1 MVGLLRPE
9 WLYFFTTSSIKLM
22 QQMLN
27 KGPAKKIKGDKG
39 GGGGCSELREE
50 NVKIGQRFCLQL
62 MKATKNNLRNWS
74 TTTQFCLW
82 STKKLPFSLVAD
94 RKHLLLLRDTS
105 WATNNS
111 NKC

>member
-1 MVGLLRPE
+1 MP
-9 WLYFFTTSSIKLM
+9 
-22 QQMLN
+22 N
-27 KGPAKKIKGDKG
+27 KGPAQKIKGG
-39 GGGGCSELREE
+39 GAEGGGGCSELKEE

-62 MKATKNNLRNWS
+62 MKATKNNLINWS